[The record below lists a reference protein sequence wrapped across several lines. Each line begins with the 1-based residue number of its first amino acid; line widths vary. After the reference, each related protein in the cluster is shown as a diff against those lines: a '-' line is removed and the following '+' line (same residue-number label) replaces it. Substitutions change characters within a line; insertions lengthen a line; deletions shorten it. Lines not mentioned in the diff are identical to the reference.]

1 MVITNKQCNLAIY
14 TDTSMIAVINVDYVY
29 EQLFSCQLH
38 AQSLPDN
45 VFKGII
51 FADKP
56 LNVLRDFEKFKDLGG
71 ISVALCRLGG
81 EFEGI
86 RS

>member
-1 MVITNKQCNLAIY
+1 MVITNKHCNLAIY
-14 TDTSMIAVINVDYVY
+14 TDISMIAVINVDYVY
-29 EQLFSCQLH
+29 EQLFSCQLN

-51 FADKP
+51 SADKS
-56 LNVLRDFEKFKDLGG
+56 LNVLRDFEKFKNLGG
-71 ISVALCRLGG
+71 ISIALCRLRG
-81 EFEGI
+81 EFEGA